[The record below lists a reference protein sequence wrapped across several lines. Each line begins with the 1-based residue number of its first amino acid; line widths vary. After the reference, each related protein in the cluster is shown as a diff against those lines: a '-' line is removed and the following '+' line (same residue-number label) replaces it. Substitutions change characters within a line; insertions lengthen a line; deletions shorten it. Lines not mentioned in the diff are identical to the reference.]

1 MPHYLCH
8 EQPDLLEFE
17 TSVIASRP
25 GAVVLGRSALH
36 PGGGGQVSD
45 AATLT
50 HAHGAVRITGVA
62 PEDGMLWHLLDEP
75 LELHGDVHWRS
86 TRPGAPPSPNSTRP
100 RIYSTPLST
109 SASPVRS

>member
-1 MPHYLCH
+1 M
-8 EQPDLLEFE
+8 
-17 TSVIASRP
+17 IAARP

-62 PEDGMLWHLLDEP
+62 PEGGVLWHLLDEP
-75 LELHGDVHWRS
+75 LELNGEVHVAVDAARRS
-86 TRPGAPPSPNSTRP
+86 TVAQLHTATHILGTLMSCQRFAGS
-100 RIYSTPLST
+100 
-109 SASPVRS
+109 SALY